1 MENRTTRLF
10 TKAGPASTANSK
22 FRFDFAWWRRSVL
35 CAVTIGLIE
44 AVVLFIIALYGDV
57 EFAVIGAYFVA
68 AATAAALPATALL
81 IVAWHIIVRLMPIV
95 AKRRTWLL
103 IFSLIVSFPLYF
115 APISFYEFALSAP
128 TLLGFLLPRFV
139 GLRPSI
145 NCPSD

>member
-1 MENRTTRLF
+1 MGNWTITSLIK
-10 TKAGPASTANSK
+10 TGSATANSK
-22 FRFDFAWWRRSVL
+22 FRFDFVWWRRSVI

-81 IVAWHIIVRLMPIV
+81 IVAWHMIIRLLPML
-95 AKRRTWLL
+95 ANRRLWLPV
-103 IFSLIVSFPLYF
+103 FSLIVSFPLYF

-139 GLRPSI
+139 GLSPSI

>member
-1 MENRTTRLF
+1 M
-10 TKAGPASTANSK
+10 
-22 FRFDFAWWRRSVL
+22 V
-35 CAVTIGLIE
+35 CALIVGLIE
-44 AVVLFIIALYGDV
+44 AVALFVIALFGYV
-57 EFAVIGAYFVA
+57 EFAVLGAYFVA

-81 IVAWHIIVRLMPIV
+81 IVAWHMIIRLLPML
-95 AKRRTWLL
+95 ANRRLWLL
-103 IFSLIVSFPLYF
+103 VFSLIVSFPLYF